1 MREPA
6 VFIHHYA
13 FCNALGADKPTIF
26 NNLVENRCLL
36 QLDQQF
42 LAKKH
47 SYVGNIPVVDL
58 PSIPSD
64 LSIYTCR
71 NNQVALWCLRQLDTE
86 LTALIARYG
95 RSRVAVVMGTSTAG
109 IDLGEASIYQPET
122 TNYDYRCQELGSISG
137 FVAKYLGLTAP
148 HFTISTACSS
158 SARVFISA
166 KRLLASRLVDAVI
179 VGGVDTL
186 CHLTLNGFD
195 SLASLSEQHT
205 RPFAANRNGIN
216 IGEAGA
222 IFVLTREPS
231 EIELA
236 GVGESSDA
244 YHISAPEPNG
254 LGAERAMQMA
264 LEDAHLSPQEIGYL
278 NLHGTATP
286 LNDSMESL
294 AVSRVFGSL
303 PCSST
308 KHLTGH
314 TLGAAGATELAI
326 SCLLLEHY
334 SETEKPLLPRQSNAP
349 KSSYYD
355 DKLPEIGVIFEDCYL
370 EKPVIMS
377 NSFAFGGNNSS
388 LIIRKRG

>member
-1 MREPA
+1 MQESA
-6 VFIHHYA
+6 AFINHYV
-13 FCNALGADKPTIF
+13 FCNALGADKLMIL
-26 NNLVENRCLL
+26 NNLVKNRCLL
-36 QLDQQF
+36 ELEQEI

-47 SYVGNIPVVDL
+47 SYVGKIPIQNL
-58 PSIPSD
+58 PQIPD
-64 LSIYTCR
+64 AFSIYACR
-71 NNQVALWCLRQLDTE
+71 NNQVVLWCLQQLEQQLTE
-86 LTALIARYG
+86 LISRYG
-95 RSRVAVVMGTSTAG
+95 RSRIAVVMGTSTAG
-109 IDLGEASIYQPET
+109 IDLGEASIQQPDKT
-122 TNYDYRCQELGSISG
+122 HYHYRCQELGSISG
-137 FVAKYLGLTAP
+137 FVAKYLGLNAP

-166 KRLLASRLVDAVI
+166 KRLLKSQLVDAVI

-222 IFVLTREPS
+222 MFILTREPS

-264 LEDAHLSPQEIGYL
+264 LCDAHISPQEIGYL
-278 NLHGTATP
+278 NLHGTATL

-294 AVSRVFGSL
+294 AVSRVFGQVR
-303 PCSST
+303 CSST

-326 SCLLLEHY
+326 SCLLLEY
-334 SETEKPLLPRQSNAP
+334 YNTTTRPLLPRQSNEL
-349 KSSYYD
+349 KVTYYD
-355 DKLPEIGVIFEDCYL
+355 DNLPEIGVIFEDCYL
-370 EKPVIMS
+370 EKPAIMS

-388 LIIRKRG
+388 LIIRKRE